1 MLDKI
6 FEALV
11 EHFIGDKSVE
21 FIVGNTNAMVVEIDG
36 ERFLIQKQ

>member
-1 MLDKI
+1 MLDEI

-11 EHFIGDKSVE
+11 EHFIDDKTIE
-21 FIVGNTNAMVVEIDG
+21 YIDGNTNAMIVEIDG